1 MPIITIMLIASGV
14 YLSLYVGYYLFLFLV
29 NFVIR
34 DKTNP
39 SVPFKT
45 RIGVI
50 IPAHNEEMLLPRLLR
65 SLATQDYSRALFD
78 VIVVADNCTDETGQ
92 LASSFGAK
100 VLERHDS
107 ERIGKGYAIKYA
119 LDNIQIDRYDAIFI
133 VDADSILDK
142 NALRNLN
149 QVFQGSA
156 AVIQCYNGVA
166 NPDDS
171 WFTRLLDV
179 SRTLSNEIFEPAKEK
194 LGLSSHLMGN
204 GMSINKKVIER
215 YGWNAFTVGE
225 DWEYY
230 AQIISA
236 GQRIAFAR
244 DVRVYHQESRTLKQ
258 ATPQRMRWSSGR
270 MAVAWR
276 YGLRIFAAGLV
287 KGDLRKID
295 ASFPLLFPNPS
306 TGVNLNVLL
315 LLFSILLQRPE
326 FVYYFTLMLGLHLVI
341 FMIGISHTK
350 NRLTNSLALFM
361 APIFLAWKLAIDFF
375 SIIGF
380 GRKTWVRTK
389 RGP

>member
-1 MPIITIMLIASGV
+1 MLIITIILTASGV
-14 YLSLYVGYYLFLFLV
+14 YLSLYVGYYLFLYLV
-29 NFVIR
+29 NLAIR

-39 SVPFKT
+39 ALPFKT

-65 SLATQDYSRALFD
+65 SLENQDYSRALFD
-78 VIVVADNCTDETGQ
+78 VIVVADNCTDGTGQ
-92 LASSFGAK
+92 LASAFRAR

-119 LDNIQIDRYDAIFI
+119 LDNIQMDRYDTVFI

-142 NALRNLN
+142 DALRNLN
-149 QVFQGSA
+149 QVFHGSA
-156 AVIQCYNGVA
+156 DVIQCYNGVA
-166 NPDDS
+166 NPNES

-230 AQIISA
+230 AQIINA
-236 GQRIAFAR
+236 GQRIAFAK

-270 MAVAWR
+270 IAVAWR
-276 YGLRIFAAGLV
+276 YGLGVFAAGLLQ
-287 KGDLRKID
+287 GNLRKID

-306 TGVNLNVLL
+306 TGVNLNALL
-315 LLFSILLQRPE
+315 LLFSVLLQRPD
-326 FVYYFTLMLGLHLVI
+326 FVYFFTFMLGLHLVL

-350 NRLTNSLALFM
+350 NRLTNFLALFM
-361 APIFLAWKLAIDFF
+361 APVFLAWKLAIDFF

-389 RGP
+389 RA

>member
-1 MPIITIMLIASGV
+1 
-14 YLSLYVGYYLFLFLV
+14 
-29 NFVIR
+29 
-34 DKTNP
+34 
-39 SVPFKT
+39 
-45 RIGVI
+45 
-50 IPAHNEEMLLPRLLR
+50 
-65 SLATQDYSRALFD
+65 
-78 VIVVADNCTDETGQ
+78 
-92 LASSFGAK
+92 

-119 LDNIQIDRYDAIFI
+119 LDNIQMDRYDAVFI

-149 QVFQGSA
+149 QIFPRSA

-166 NPDDS
+166 NPGDS

-204 GMSINKKVIER
+204 GMSINKKVIES

-270 MAVAWR
+270 IAVAWR
-276 YGLRIFAAGLV
+276 YGLRIFVAGLI
-287 KGDLRKID
+287 KGNLRKID
-295 ASFPLLFPNPS
+295 ASLPLLFPNPS
-306 TGVNLNVLL
+306 TGVNLNAL
-315 LLFSILLQRPE
+315 LLFFSIFLQRPE

-341 FMIGISHTK
+341 FIIGISHTK
-350 NRLTNSLALFM
+350 NRWTNSLAFFM
-361 APIFLAWKLAIDFF
+361 APVFLAWKLAIDFF
-375 SIIGF
+375 SLIGF

-389 RGP
+389 RGS